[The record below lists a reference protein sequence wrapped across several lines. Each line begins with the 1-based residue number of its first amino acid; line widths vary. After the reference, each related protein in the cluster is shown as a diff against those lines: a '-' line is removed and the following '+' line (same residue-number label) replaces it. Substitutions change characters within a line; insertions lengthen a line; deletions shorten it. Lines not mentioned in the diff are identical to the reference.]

1 MSEKLVLGY
10 AVNSEQAM
18 QLQGSQ
24 MIPHYESYSKKIQ
37 WGLVKP
43 SMILEKATDST
54 KEFTVEYVG
63 PLSYV
68 VD

>member
-1 MSEKLVLGY
+1 MSEKPVLGY

-24 MIPHYESYSKKIQ
+24 LIPHYESYSKKIQ